1 MLTFHNQN
9 NHTISIQK
17 SLHKLSR
24 SLFLFKNA
32 TFSSSTNT
40 RFFTPQHRTKKTIHA
55 RLRRFLWTVRT
66 SRREIGHLTT
76 CITPTLARKIPP
88 KKSSKFGSFWLHP
101 IHPVTAGVVSS
112 FWRCQVNKK
121 NYDRKFRWCLFF
133 HLGICCCSFVGPCT
147 KDNVAGSG
155 KNECKILGKNV
166 VISTLYILKAKKSC
180 TIIKIIFIPNQINPP
195 TPQTN

>member
-40 RFFTPQHRTKKTIHA
+40 RFFTPQHRTKKTIHG
-55 RLRRFLWTVRT
+55 RLRRFIWTVRT

-76 CITPTLARKIPP
+76 CITPALARKIPP

-112 FWRCQVNKK
+112 FWRCQVKK
-121 NYDRKFRWCLFF
+121 KKLRPEISLVFVF
-133 HLGICCCSFVGPCT
+133 HLWICCCFFVGPFT
-147 KDNVAGSG
+147 KNNVAGSG

-166 VISTLYILKAKKSC
+166 VISTI
-180 TIIKIIFIPNQINPP
+180 
-195 TPQTN
+195 